1 MRKGIGG
8 ADGSGESARTDQG
21 RREEG
26 KTMNRKNSKKAY
38 V

>member
-8 ADGSGESARTDQG
+8 ADGSGRAHARTKGGGKRKKDES
-21 RREEG
+21 EEL
-26 KTMNRKNSKKAY
+26 KKAY